1 MSKARN
7 LAGFISDATV
17 EAAEI
22 ADNAITNA
30 KVAVNAIASENLIA
44 LNVTHDKL
52 HTDMD
57 LSTKTITLAADAI
70 SGNNVHSGTISD
82 FASTGIDD
90 NATSTV
96 VTVASTGKVGV
107 GATVPGNHL
116 TVYAASATTL
126 QLANATTTA
135 GAGDGLLIS
144 QIGDNAVISNA
155 EVGYLKLK
163 TNGNDRLTITSA
175 GNVGIGTVSPSQKLH
190 VVGKIHVT
198 DDIQLNQTNSRLD
211 YDGGSSSGALRF
223 WSTSGN
229 AEKMRISSAG
239 NVGIGTTTPATKL
252 HVSGGSDNIRL
263 DNTGSGNYG
272 LEILRNGTKS
282 ASFAW
287 GEGNAN
293 LEIKNYRNDSQAD
306 GPYANIDFFTG
317 GTNAT
322 SPNFNPDLR
331 MRIQQTGDVGIGTS
345 NPFSKLHINSNGA
358 PATSGNMTTGL
369 TVSNSLTG
377 SAINIGT
384 YDAGGYS
391 YIQSAYVNNAGVARD
406 LGFRIGDTEMLRLNS
421 SSLSLYKKNYGTSS
435 SVVHSGHLT
444 RFRWAT
450 QANDTWRT
458 ICSLNDFHGRIFVS
472 ASDAS
477 SGDRA
482 EWSVRTTSPAYGVSS
497 FTQIYYH
504 NGGWNTGSF
513 DLRYTNISGTYY
525 LQGKASSYYSTSNNF
540 QFDIE
545 FNKSQ

>member
-1 MSKARN
+1 MASKARDLSN
-7 LAGFISDATV
+7 FISTAAIDASEIGTG
-17 EAAEI
+17 AITTDKI
-22 ADNAITNA
+22 ADTTITHA
-30 KVAVNAIASENLIA
+30 
-44 LNVTHDKL
+44 KL
-52 HTDMD
+52 HTTMD
-57 LSTKTITLAADAI
+57 LSGKTVTLPTINALDVTNNINVGGTVDGVDIATRDAI
-70 SGNNVHSGTISD
+70 L
-82 FASTGIDD
+82 
-90 NATSTV
+90 TST
-96 VTVASTGKVGV
+96 
-107 GATVPGNHL
+107 
-116 TVYAASATTL
+116 
-126 QLANATTTA
+126 TTTA
-135 GAGDGLLIS
+135 GAALPKAGGAMTGNITGLTALDVTGTVTADGLVVDSSGALTTFVEFKNSTGSGKWDIKQGGSNNTLIRGYNS
-144 QIGDNAVISNA
+144 SNT
-155 EVGYLKLK
+155 ETIRLDPTSGE
-163 TNGNDRLTITSA
+163 TFFNG
-175 GNVGIGTVSPSQKLH
+175 GNVGIGT
-190 VVGKIHVT
+190 
-198 DDIQLNQTNSRLD
+198 
-211 YDGGSSSGALRF
+211 SS
-223 WSTSGN
+223 
-229 AEKMRISSAG
+229 
-239 NVGIGTTTPATKL
+239 PATKL

-369 TVSNSLTG
+369 TVSNSSGGT
-377 SAINIGT
+377 AINIGT

-513 DLRYTNISGTYY
+513 DLQYTTISGTYY

>member
-1 MSKARN
+1 MTTQAKN
-7 LAGFISDATV
+7 LTSFSEG
-17 EAAEI
+17 I
-22 ADNAITNA
+22 ADN
-30 KVAVNAIASENLIA
+30 
-44 LNVTHDKL
+44 
-52 HTDMD
+52 
-57 LSTKTITLAADAI
+57 
-70 SGNNVHSGTISD
+70 
-82 FASTGIDD
+82 
-90 NATSTV
+90 
-96 VTVASTGKVGV
+96 
-107 GATVPGNHL
+107 
-116 TVYAASATTL
+116 
-126 QLANATTTA
+126 
-135 GAGDGLLIS
+135 
-144 QIGDNAVISNA
+144 
-155 EVGYLKLK
+155 
-163 TNGNDRLTITSA
+163 
-175 GNVGIGTVSPSQKLH
+175 
-190 VVGKIHVT
+190 
-198 DDIQLNQTNSRLD
+198 
-211 YDGGSSSGALRF
+211 
-223 WSTSGN
+223 
-229 AEKMRISSAG
+229 G
-239 NVGIGTTTPATKL
+239 NVGIGTTSPAYKLDVASTIQIRAGESLRLQNVAGSSAATIQCAGAGTNSDLGFSTAGSERMRIDSSGDIGLGVTPYSNSKLTIGGTDATGYSSVLMFDNNSSSGAEFFMLATDTAWSAGANKFIMGHGAPSSGNADMTITSDGSVGIGTYNPATKL

-293 LEIKNYRNDSQAD
+293 LEIKNYRNDAQAD

-369 TVSNSLTG
+369 TVSNSSGGT
-377 SAINIGT
+377 AINIGT
-384 YDAGGYS
+384 YDVGGYS

-458 ICSLNDFHGRIFVS
+458 ICSMNDFHGRIFVS

-482 EWSVRTTSPAYGVSS
+482 EWSVRVTSPAYGVSG
-497 FTQIYYH
+497 FERIYYH
-504 NGGWNTGSF
+504 DGGWNTGSF
-513 DLRYTNISGTYY
+513 DLRYANISGTYY